1 MFHDGDLQT
10 GISTAIQQSKLVACF
25 VRDDEE
31 ESALWESDY
40 LQDEHLKSLLSMRT
54 VLLRLQAGSQSA
66 GYLAAICP
74 IPKTPTLVIIH
85 NGLLKEYL
93 TSGVA
98 KDEFMRRIK
107 TVLEDRETAS
117 PTMTTAEEISPQA
130 TIQATSVSDGAS
142 GSHDDGPDITDE
154 ATADS
159 HGAEPPS
166 SAMQD
171 VLTERRIRL
180 EAHKKEKDAADK
192 AEKLSQAKARREALQ
207 GDAPEGS
214 KKAAD
219 MKYAL
224 LQKKRQQEA
233 REERARILKRVEDDK
248 AERREREALR
258 KEKARAARSD
268 QPDPDERNEVTS
280 SSLQRSSDSK
290 ATECAVQVRL
300 FDGSTIRSRFPT
312 KSTLR
317 GDVRRW
323 IDDKQQDGG
332 VPYNFKQVLTPHPN
346 RNIDISEEE
355 ESLQSLGLFPSATL
369 ILVPVKGY
377 TSAYENDSQGIISRG
392 LSTGYG
398 MLSSG
403 YGLVTGALGSI
414 VGGSPQLPQQGT
426 DASSS
431 TTAPTG
437 INVRTFGDQ
446 QGRSEDQ
453 QLYNGNALNFEPR
466 PDDDK
471 KD

>member
-1 MFHDGDLQT
+1 MFHDGNLQT
-10 GISTAIQQSKLVACF
+10 GITTAIQQSKLIACF

-40 LQDEHLKSLLSMRT
+40 LQDEHLQSLLSTRT
-54 VLLRLQAGSQSA
+54 VLLRLQAGSQEA

-74 IPKTPTLVIIH
+74 IPKNPTFIIIQ

-93 TSGVA
+93 TSGVTR
-98 KDEFMRRIK
+98 DEFMRRIK
-107 TVLEDRETAS
+107 TVLENREAVS
-117 PTMTTAEEISPQA
+117 PTMITTSEEISPQV
-130 TIQATSVSDGAS
+130 TIQTANISDAAS
-142 GSHDDGPDITDE
+142 ERNDDRPDITDE
-154 ATADS
+154 AS
-159 HGAEPPS
+159 S
-166 SAMQD
+166 SAVQD

-192 AEKLSQAKARREALQ
+192 AEKVSKAKARREALQ
-207 GDAPEGS
+207 GAAPEGS
-214 KKAAD
+214 NKAAD

-233 REERARILKRVEDDK
+233 REERARILKRVDDDK

-258 KEKARAARSD
+258 KEKARAVRSD
-268 QPDPDERNEVTS
+268 QPDPDKRNKAAS
-280 SSLQRSSDSK
+280 SSLQQSHESK
-290 ATECAVQVRL
+290 AMECAIQVRL
-300 FDGSTIRSRFPT
+300 FDGSTIRSRFSME
-312 KSTLR
+312 STLR
-317 GDVRRW
+317 SDVRPW

-332 VPYNFKQVLTPHPN
+332 IPYNFKQVLTPNPN

-355 ESLQSLGLFPSATL
+355 QSLQSLGLFPSATL

-377 TSAYENDSQGIISRG
+377 TSAYENNSQGILSRG
-392 LSTGYG
+392 ISTGYEI
-398 MLSSG
+398 LFSG

-414 VGGSPQLPQQGT
+414 VGGSTQLPQQGT

-431 TTAPTG
+431 TIAPTG
-437 INVRTFGDQ
+437 INVRTLGDQ
-446 QGRSEDQ
+446 QGRSEDH